1 MSSKLDILGYL
12 QASFEEIYALDTR
25 LDVRDFLVR
34 PEVRDS
40 IPGHVKGLP
49 EQFFVSEND
58 DGMELALFIEP
69 EIIAGLE
76 VDDPRRSL
84 HVGNLE
90 NFGLRRR
97 V

>member
-49 EQFFVSEND
+49 EHFFVSKTTMGWNLRSSLSQKSSRVLKL
-58 DGMELALFIEP
+58 MIP
-69 EIIAGLE
+69 M
-76 VDDPRRSL
+76 SL

-90 NFGLRRR
+90 NFWIARR